1 MEAKPG
7 APDRKEKS
15 GAALLVEH
23 ARNPRHKNE
32 EDVQE
37 EADVAVPGGSPECG
51 GSVVVYLKGGDDG
64 KIERLSWTGQ
74 GDTISM
80 GATSIVLERILG
92 EGLSMEEI
100 LEWDYE
106 EFVDSLGREVIGSR
120 TRHATLGLS
129 TIKGAVR
136 IYQRKS
142 RSEAKERAGGSAS
155 EGTVSTRG

>member
-1 MEAKPG
+1 LETKPG
-7 APDRKEKS
+7 ASDRKRN
-15 GAALLVEH
+15 GAALLFEH
-23 ARNPRHKNE
+23 AKNPRHMNDE
-32 EDVQE
+32 GVQE

-51 GSVVVYLKGGDDG
+51 GSVVVYLKAGDDG

-80 GATSIVLERILG
+80 GATSIVLERILD

-100 LEWDYE
+100 LEMDYE

-129 TIKGAVR
+129 TVKGAVR

-142 RSEAKERAGGSAS
+142 RSQVKERAGG
-155 EGTVSTRG
+155 

>member
-1 MEAKPG
+1 LAAKPG
-7 APDRKEKS
+7 ASDRKRN
-15 GAALLVEH
+15 GTALLVEH
-23 ARNPRHKNE
+23 ANNPRHKNVE
-32 EDVQE
+32 GVQE

-80 GATSIVLERILG
+80 GATSIVLEHILD

-100 LEWDYE
+100 LEMDYE

-120 TRHATLGLS
+120 KRHATLGLS
-129 TIKGAVR
+129 TIKGAIR

-142 RSEAKERAGGSAS
+142 RSEAKERVGG
-155 EGTVSTRG
+155 